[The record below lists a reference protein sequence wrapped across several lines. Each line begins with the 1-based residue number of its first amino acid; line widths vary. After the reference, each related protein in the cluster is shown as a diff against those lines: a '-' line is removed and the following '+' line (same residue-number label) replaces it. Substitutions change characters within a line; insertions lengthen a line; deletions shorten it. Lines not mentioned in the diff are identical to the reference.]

1 MQTEYSI
8 NQAAGLPGQIADS
21 AIVKD
26 IITGINSTGKA
37 YFGRVVTKGASTDEI
52 VHPDLA
58 AEVTNEKLVRGIIVA
73 SHEIESVRDN
83 DAPHYPQGH
92 ACPIMRKGRVWVES
106 ETAVSEGTSD
116 VYVRVAG
123 NLGKFTSTSDT
134 TNTAV
139 LPKAKWKSSTSG
151 ANQLAVVE
159 IDL

>member
-1 MQTEYSI
+1 MQTTYSI

-21 AIVKD
+21 SIVQD
-26 IITGINSTGKA
+26 IVTGINSTAKA

-52 VHPDLA
+52 VHPSVNTG
-58 AEVTNEKLVRGIIVA
+58 VTNEKVVRGIVVA
-73 SHEIESVRDN
+73 SHEIESKNDG
-83 DAPHYPQGH
+83 DAPHYSIGSV
-92 ACPIMRKGRVWVES
+92 CPVMRKGRIWVES
-106 ETAVSEGTSD
+106 ESAVSEGTSD

-123 NLGKFTSTSDT
+123 NLGKFTTTSDT

-139 LPKAKWKSSTSG
+139 LPKSKWKSSTSG